1 MKFNLSCGSQTQR
14 PAVKNRQL
22 SPQTKRYR
30 FSVGMKLI
38 LGVGLASNLCMAA
51 LIYTNFT
58 ASRAVGEKTNVL
70 LSLNAG
76 LNRELRE
83 EVANLQKRYLEIPK
97 FLQVDH
103 AASILEAV
111 KKKFTLEKEE
121 ILIGRS
127 QYGPFFKR
135 KERRDIFKGDFVVQP
150 GNGAISIFKGIA
162 DESGI
167 FTDQVQQIRMKSD
180 DPPGDV
186 QKINA
191 FIRKALTAGEDGDAI
206 KQKIFRLNSLLAD
219 EGLAAENSRNRILY
233 HVEEIATQKKKL
245 ASLRGDTRKRMI
257 LIACTSLGI
266 NLLVLYVMTWILVER
281 PLKLLTGKIEQ
292 INQKE
297 IVVIPFQ
304 NRTDS
309 IGVLSGALR
318 SFQDAVQNLRREDA
332 RKQTE
337 KQLIQEVI
345 ITMAD
350 LIEDLQTKANAM
362 KTTAFD
368 LNELAADTSGQSETA
383 QEYTSR
389 TVENMDAVSR
399 ATQILLARVQN
410 IDHQVSCQNDL
421 VTDIRRVTRE
431 YSDNITQLTKASRD
445 IEEIIKIVAHIAGET
460 KLLALNARIE
470 ASRAGVAG
478 KGFAVVANEVRDL
491 SVQTQTANQNIG
503 EKIRAIQV
511 ASRQMTAS
519 SQKIEDRI
527 ITLVKAGIH
536 IGEAVED
543 QGIITHTIAKNAL
556 ETGQD
561 IQDLSQRIAIVKQAA
576 RKTRHLSE
584 NVNIHSLG
592 MASALTDLLR
602 QTREKLDT
610 MAHP

>member
-1 MKFNLSCGSQTQR
+1 
-14 PAVKNRQL
+14 
-22 SPQTKRYR
+22 
-30 FSVGMKLI
+30 MKLI